1 VAELNE
7 VKRSTK
13 ERLAELGRRALAAR
27 GLRLE
32 RLPRPLLRH
41 PEAELR
47 MHLDY
52 ALAQRATLSGNFY
65 FVQIGAFDG
74 RRYDPLYAWVRAYGW
89 RGLLIE
95 PQPHFFSELVE
106 NYEGVEGLEFRR
118 IAVGVQKERRPFYT
132 VAVEPGVSRDAGMI
146 ASFDRETLLS
156 HRRYIPRLDELLRCE
171 EIECEALNDV
181 LAEAPSDHIDLLQID
196 VEGFDHE
203 LIRVLDL
210 ERFAPSIVRFEHLHL
225 SRDQHE
231 DSIGKL
237 VEYGY
242 RVCLEENDT
251 LAYRPAD
258 LPLGSPE
265 EALEGPAR
273 LQAEHE
279 AQVASVRQSHAIE
292 IAEFERRIQELS
304 D

>member
-1 VAELNE
+1 MADPDNG
-7 VKRSTK
+7 KRKISD
-13 ERLAELGRRALAAR
+13 RLAELGRQALASR

-52 ALAQRATLSGNFY
+52 TLAQRVALRSNFF

-74 RRYDPLYAWVRAYGW
+74 RTVDPLFGWVQAYRW
-89 RGLLIE
+89 RGLLVE
-95 PQPHFFSELVE
+95 PQPRYFAELVE
-106 NYEGVEGLEFRR
+106 NYKGVDGLEFRQ
-118 IAVGVQKERRPFYT
+118 IAVGARNGTRPFYT
-132 VAVEPGVSRDAGMI
+132 LADAPGVPHWAGLL

-156 HRRYIPRLDELLRCE
+156 HRQFLPEIDSLLRSE
-171 EIECEALNDV
+171 DVECVALND
-181 LAEAPSDHIDLLQID
+181 LLAGAEADHIDLLQID
-196 VEGFDHE
+196 VEGYDHE

-210 ERFAPSIVRFEHLHL
+210 ERFAPSIVRFEHVHL
-225 SRDQHE
+225 TRVQHE
-231 DSIGKL
+231 TCVSRLIAH
-237 VEYGY
+237 GY
-242 RVCLEENDT
+242 RVCLEEHDT

-258 LPLGSPE
+258 LPLGPPE
-265 EALEGPAR
+265 AALEGPAR

-279 AQVASVRQSHAIE
+279 KQFAAAHEAHLAQ
-292 IAEFERRIQELS
+292 IADLERRLAELG